1 MAVAKHWRVLAGVVG
16 VYFAGLVGVQQYYW
30 QTRDPEYVAFTEQR
44 VADDYKQWDEAK
56 EAGQPTHLA
65 ASYLP
70 YPTADDTATRSFEAL
85 PYSLSR
91 LLTSMPRV
99 LSRCSVRTECVALSA
114 ASLRCQDVYQRRGAD
129 REMSMRACAKSVD
142 AYKECQKRKSEL
154 DSRRYWMDLKYA
166 EHLAKQRGV
175 HT

>member
-1 MAVAKHWRVLAGVVG
+1 MAVSRHWRALSGVVG
-16 VYFAGLVGVQQYYW
+16 VYFVGLVGVQQYYW
-30 QTRDPEYVAFTEQR
+30 QTRDPAYVAYTEQR

-56 EAGQPTHLA
+56 EAGQPGSAPPLPLALVPATHSPPSPLHC
-65 ASYLP
+65 
-70 YPTADDTATRSFEAL
+70 TAL
-85 PYSLSR
+85 HCCP
-91 LLTSMPRV
+91 V

-142 AYKECQKRKSEL
+142 AYKECQKKKSDL

-166 EHLAKQRGV
+166 EHLAKQRGAQ
-175 HT
+175 T